1 MSSSVIEANP
11 SLAAMFP
18 ARVRRVYLAHI
29 LACVGA
35 NMVVGSFFFFAKLVF
50 HWGTQPSL
58 MMAAA
63 EGVFYVAGALGAHG
77 LADRLGR
84 RRALLLMQS
93 ILALLAAA
101 GWIFPTPAL
110 VVPMLLIYMLCSA
123 ACWPMMESLVADEAG
138 AELLSRRI
146 ATYNLIWSAV
156 GAAAMAVCGSVIA
169 HAVWGIF
176 AIAVVAHLLAVIN
189 LLTGKVELIADG
201 QAKIH
206 PAAKPEL
213 LEQRKLALHLSRIS
227 LPATYV
233 VAYTLIALMP
243 SLPVI
248 QSFSP
253 SKQTVV
259 ASVWMLARFAT
270 FLVLGAFS
278 WWQSRPRI
286 LLAAAAVMLIA
297 FLGVT
302 LRFSDIAGNAS
313 AAVTLFDRNLMISW
327 QIVLGLTMGLI
338 YSASL
343 YFGMVLSEGST
354 EHGGYHEALIGLGQI
369 IGPAS
374 AYAAQKIRPGDTNL
388 PVAAVAILI
397 TLTLAAAGW
406 VTFSPRARSESGESF
421 HPPPQS

>member
-1 MSSSVIEANP
+1 MSASAVESRP
-11 SLAAMFP
+11 SLAAAFP
-18 ARVRRVYLAHI
+18 PRVRRVYLTHI

-35 NMVVGSFFFFAKLVF
+35 NMLVGSFFFFAKLVF

-58 MMAAA
+58 MVAAA
-63 EGVFYVAGALGAHG
+63 EGVFYVAGALGAHE

-84 RRALLLMQS
+84 RRALVLMQA
-93 ILALLAAA
+93 ILAILAAV
-101 GWIFPTPAL
+101 GWMFPIPAV

-123 ACWPMMESLVADEAG
+123 ACWPMMESLIADDAG

-156 GAAAMAVCGSVIA
+156 GTVTMAICGSVIG

-176 AIAVVAHLLAVIN
+176 AIAVVAHILAIFN
-189 LLTGKVELIADG
+189 LLTGRVEMVADG
-201 QAKIH
+201 T
-206 PAAKPEL
+206 AAVHHAVEPEL
-213 LEQRKLALHLSRIS
+213 LAQRKLALHLSRIS

-233 VAYTLIALMP
+233 VVYTLIAIMP

-253 SKQTVV
+253 ARQTVV

-270 FLVLGAFS
+270 FLALGASS
-278 WWQSRPRI
+278 WWHSRPRV
-286 LLAAAAVMLIA
+286 LLVAAAVMLAA

-302 LRFSDIAGNAS
+302 LRLGDVMGRGS
-313 AAVTLFDRNLMISW
+313 AAVTTLDQLLMIGW

-354 EHGGYHEALIGLGQI
+354 EHGGYHEALIGLGQV
-369 IGPAS
+369 IGPAC
-374 AYAAQKIRPGDTNL
+374 AYAAQDLRPGDTKL

-397 TLTLAAAGW
+397 SLTLVAAGW
-406 VTFSPRARSESGESF
+406 VTFNPHGRSESAG
-421 HPPPQS
+421 